1 MGNALH
7 DIVTPLFHRLALQ
20 HTTMYCNTLQHTA
33 DALQRKR
40 PTRHRDPPLQTH
52 CEILQHT
59 AITLHTHE
67 LHDIVTPLF
76 HRLTLRHTATHCNIL
91 QTHCNTD
98 ALDIIVN
105 EVTLQRWC
113 PWDPFHMSSCC
124 SVLQCVAVCC
134 SVLQCVAVCHV
145 TEMMSLRS
153 ISHEFVLQCV
163 AVCCSVLHFVTLQ
176 RWCP

>member
-98 ALDIIVN
+98 ALDNIVN